1 MTTSL
6 FKDYCSM
13 LDSGWTQESPKQ
25 GTYTVF
31 NLTEYSSGESEAT
44 VTTVKDSEPTRRKS
58 IDTDSIHNNLLD
70 SVPVDGDEA
79 EQLIMGATELKQI
92 SDLDKEENKQRS
104 LRRARSVIRKKII
117 EGELDHF
124 LTLTY
129 KENKK
134 DVAECWK
141 DWKKFI
147 RLVQKKYPTLK
158 YLVIIERQKR
168 GAIHFHVAVHGF
180 MHVQSVRRLWLQVVG
195 QGNIDIKR
203 RRHNQSMHGLAKYIT
218 KYLTKQY
225 DELESFQN
233 LYRCSKNIKLKQI
246 KFYLPKEH
254 AMTRA
259 ADIDRA
265 LKIFIKEIKQF
276 WHDSNGLFS
285 CQWASSLAP

>member
-1 MTTSL
+1 MTNSIL
-6 FKDYCSM
+6 NDYCSM
-13 LDSGWTQESPKQ
+13 LDRGWSGESPKK
-25 GTYTVF
+25 GTYTIF
-31 NLTEYSSGESEAT
+31 NLTEYSSGEAECT
-44 VTTVKDSEPTRRKS
+44 VTTLKDASSKARKPAKIDDLSGAKVLSEKAA
-58 IDTDSIHNNLLD
+58 LK
-70 SVPVDGDEA
+70 A
-79 EQLIMGATELKQI
+79 MGFDPEPI
-92 SDLDKEENKQRS
+92 SELDKEENKQRS

-158 YLVIIERQKR
+158 YLVIVERQKR

-180 MHVQSVRRLWLQVVG
+180 MHVQSVRCSWLQVVG
-195 QGNIDIKR
+195 EGNIDIKR
-203 RRHNQSMHGLAKYIT
+203 RSRNQSMHGLANYIT

-233 LYRCSKNIKLKQI
+233 LYRCSKNIKLKQT
-246 KFYLPKEH
+246 KLYLPKEF
-254 AMTRA
+254 AMVRA
-259 ADIDRA
+259 SEIRQAIA
-265 LKIFIKEIKQF
+265 LYLHDVKQY
-276 WHDSNGLFS
+276 WEDSNGLFS
-285 CQWASSLAP
+285 CQWASTLAP